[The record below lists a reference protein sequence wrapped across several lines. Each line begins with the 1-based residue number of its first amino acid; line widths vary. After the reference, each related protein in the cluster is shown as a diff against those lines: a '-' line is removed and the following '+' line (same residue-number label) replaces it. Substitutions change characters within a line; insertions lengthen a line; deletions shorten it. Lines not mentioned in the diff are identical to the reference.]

1 MLLQMV
7 VLLEDALVVLPPAV
21 DLRNAT
27 SAAKWATLPVTA
39 LRPVDTPKEVMAA
52 VSVAMAEETEAKL
65 AIHVVDTDTC
75 RETAPRV
82 RNATTAETLAISA
95 VTALRR
101 FRVRDCAT
109 DARSRVTCRL
119 SAPRLE

>member
-1 MLLQMV
+1 
-7 VLLEDALVVLPPAV
+7 LEDALVVLPPAV

-27 SAAKWATLPVTA
+27 SAAKWATLLVTA
-39 LRPVDTPKEVMAA
+39 LRPVDTPREVMAA
-52 VSVAMAEETEAKL
+52 AAVPAAMAEETEAKL

-82 RNATTAETLAISA
+82 RNATTAETLDISA

>member
-1 MLLQMV
+1 MLPQMV